1 MAVLADALVR
11 KFTWDRCSSAFAAV
25 MTGGERNRPLV
36 DVNQKLAQAKAE
48 GILHAVPY
56 ARLDF

>member
-1 MAVLADALVR
+1 
-11 KFTWDRCSSAFAAV
+11 
-25 MTGGERNRPLV
+25 MTGAASEIVLV

-56 ARLDF
+56 AQPARVSARSGEPSL

>member
-1 MAVLADALVR
+1 MRTHSCA

-25 MTGGERNRPLV
+25 MTGAASEIVLV
-36 DVNQKLAQAKAE
+36 DFNQKLAQAKAE